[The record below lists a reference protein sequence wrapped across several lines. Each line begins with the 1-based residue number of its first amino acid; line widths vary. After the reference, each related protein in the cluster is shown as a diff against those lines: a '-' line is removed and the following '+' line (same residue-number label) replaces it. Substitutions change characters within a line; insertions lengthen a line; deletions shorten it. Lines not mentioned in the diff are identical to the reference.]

1 MSDNVHVAIRVRP
14 LNSKEIQQ
22 NQYCAWKVNLQSYI
36 YPVSHDQKPIPN
48 TAGYLFDKVYT
59 TEDGKEIYNDVAKEI
74 VRNSTLCGING
85 VVMVY
90 GQSSSG
96 KTFTL
101 YADSITSL
109 SSGSVSALADDDGKS
124 SAQAG
129 IVPLAIEDIFDLI
142 SSNPE
147 AEFLVRVSFMEIYN
161 EIIKDLL
168 APEND
173 NLKIHEDVS
182 RNVFV
187 GGLSEEV
194 VSSKQEVFD
203 LMVKGER
210 NRKVG
215 VTNMN
220 ERSSR
225 SHTIFRVV
233 VEKKEAEGGIKVS
246 CLNMVDLAGSER
258 VRHTGAEG
266 IRLKEGAHI
275 NKSLLTL
282 GTVIGKL
289 SEGSDSHIP
298 FRDSKLTR
306 ILQPSLGGNAKTAII
321 CTITPGSTFVEE
333 SLTTLKFASRAKII
347 RNQPMVNEIIKEDE
361 AMIQKYKDEI
371 DQLKQQLKEKVEY
384 DHQEKIAR
392 LELMTKSVMN
402 SRAEENASRKTKRRR
417 VTWFP
422 SATIYSGVSEQEC
435 DLSRD
440 NNTSGMNESN
450 SQADDSF
457 RRASVKSDSG
467 NARTI
472 LSPLNDIAAFTNE
485 RKSVL
490 KPATVNNASS
500 QYLNKLATVIGI
512 DAKSGDSPEALTEQ
526 IHEKIQTFFAEISQK
541 DSKLVF
547 LLDEV
552 EALRSSYEEIETG
565 AMSMAKE
572 NTTLNEDKKV
582 LTSKNDELQRI
593 AESLGRRVST
603 NNSNKKEYE
612 KLVTSLK
619 EENSSLKNQLDS
631 LQAECGRL
639 KIEKAD
645 TAVALSLAE
654 SEKENLSEKLQLL
667 SKELSAANKEK
678 QEISDQYNKSLE
690 DNSALKKEMEVLEEQ
705 MKLLR
710 CFVEDNSAESKVT
723 EEKIQSM
730 ENTISILEK
739 KIASDDD
746 EMFSLKADLQI
757 KTKEYDALKAEAEQF
772 YMRLKDQEANWT
784 EAQRS
789 MIEELQVLRSEHVS
803 HEKELLQHMELIVQ
817 ERHAKEDFEKK
828 LAIANQEL
836 EKSKNSFEELEQANV
851 SQQMEL
857 TNLRAECEKVDK
869 MRAEV
874 QRLEKIRSQ
883 VIQELSIATENHKLL
898 SEKLSKQAKDHSEEI
913 LQLEAER
920 NNLLKSKKEASDEAY
935 KLKAELN
942 KVMTEKENLK
952 ASFESKMKM
961 LLTESNELKMT
972 RESAEKEVEQKSSE
986 IDRLNNVIQKF
997 KVEIEKHNGFIND
1010 LQDKIKA
1017 LTTEKSVV
1025 EVERNELITKDE
1037 ESRRV
1042 TQSLKTHLK
1051 NAHAERSILESK
1063 LKSFGNVDQYKS
1075 QIEGF
1080 EAQLRQT
1087 NNDLQNVIARE
1098 KALKEE
1104 LEGEYA
1110 KKEAEIRKLVQE
1122 LEMERNKSSTTMEDY
1137 AATTA
1142 TVKELLSEVEDLQ
1155 KREVELKKLIHSL
1168 ETDLSDSNTSLQAS
1182 TKDCMALKKKLDKV
1196 EKQSAK
1202 DVDSLKKELKKHLE
1216 TQEELLNEI
1225 SGLKAK
1231 EEKLL
1236 EDYSNLQKQIAT
1248 PSESQELLDKL
1259 RMKYQGLK
1267 EDHQSLQRSF
1277 VEKLQMFKEIVNNMR
1292 QEVLGIKDCRLKTST
1307 LFIKAKYQSLFESN
1321 SDLACKLDQLNTQ
1334 NASLNLKI
1342 DELTQENQKLES
1354 RRDSLLEDLHAAQKS
1369 LEATQQR
1376 LGEIQKQK
1384 QEFINAQKK
1393 RKTGAG
1399 NEENADSNKN
1409 PPIIPLVVH
1418 HERHVRRDS
1427 GMLKQAAPV
1436 QRRQILKKH
1445 DKDGYQEC
1453 KQQ

>member
-1 MSDNVHVAIRVRP
+1 
-14 LNSKEIQQ
+14 
-22 NQYCAWKVNLQSYI
+22 
-36 YPVSHDQKPIPN
+36 
-48 TAGYLFDKVYT
+48 
-59 TEDGKEIYNDVAKEI
+59 
-74 VRNSTLCGING
+74 
-85 VVMVY
+85 
-90 GQSSSG
+90 
-96 KTFTL
+96 
-101 YADSITSL
+101 
-109 SSGSVSALADDDGKS
+109 
-124 SAQAG
+124 
-129 IVPLAIEDIFDLI
+129 
-142 SSNPE
+142 
-147 AEFLVRVSFMEIYN
+147 
-161 EIIKDLL
+161 
-168 APEND
+168 
-173 NLKIHEDVS
+173 
-182 RNVFV
+182 
-187 GGLSEEV
+187 
-194 VSSKQEVFD
+194 
-203 LMVKGER
+203 
-210 NRKVG
+210 
-215 VTNMN
+215 
-220 ERSSR
+220 
-225 SHTIFRVV
+225 
-233 VEKKEAEGGIKVS
+233 
-246 CLNMVDLAGSER
+246 
-258 VRHTGAEG
+258 
-266 IRLKEGAHI
+266 
-275 NKSLLTL
+275 
-282 GTVIGKL
+282 
-289 SEGSDSHIP
+289 
-298 FRDSKLTR
+298 
-306 ILQPSLGGNAKTAII
+306 
-321 CTITPGSTFVEE
+321 
-333 SLTTLKFASRAKII
+333 
-347 RNQPMVNEIIKEDE
+347 
-361 AMIQKYKDEI
+361 
-371 DQLKQQLKEKVEY
+371 
-384 DHQEKIAR
+384 
-392 LELMTKSVMN
+392 
-402 SRAEENASRKTKRRR
+402 
-417 VTWFP
+417 
-422 SATIYSGVSEQEC
+422 
-435 DLSRD
+435 
-440 NNTSGMNESN
+440 
-450 SQADDSF
+450 
-457 RRASVKSDSG
+457 
-467 NARTI
+467 
-472 LSPLNDIAAFTNE
+472 
-485 RKSVL
+485 
-490 KPATVNNASS
+490 
-500 QYLNKLATVIGI
+500 
-512 DAKSGDSPEALTEQ
+512 
-526 IHEKIQTFFAEISQK
+526 
-541 DSKLVF
+541 VF

-582 LTSKNDELQRI
+582 LASKNDELQRI
-593 AESLGRRVST
+593 AESLERRVST

-654 SEKENLSEKLQLL
+654 SEKETLLEKLQVF
-667 SKELSAANKEK
+667 SKELSAANQEK
-678 QEISDQYNKSLE
+678 QEISNHYNQSLE
-690 DNSALKKEMEVLEEQ
+690 DNSALKKEVEVLEEQ

-710 CFVEDNSAESKVT
+710 CCVEDNSAESKET

-757 KTKEYDALKAEAEQF
+757 KTKEYDALKAEAEQYF
-772 YMRLKDQEANWT
+772 MRLKDQEANWT
-784 EAQRS
+784 EAQRT
-789 MIEELQVLRSEHVS
+789 MTEELQVLRYEHAS

-836 EKSKNSFEELEQANV
+836 ERSKKSFEELEQANV
-851 SQQMEL
+851 SRQMEL

-869 MRAEV
+869 MSAEV
-874 QRLEKIRSQ
+874 QRLEEIRSQ
-883 VIQELSIATENHKLL
+883 VIRELSIARENYKVL
-898 SEKLSKQAKDHSEEI
+898 SEKLSKQAKDLSEEI

-920 NNLLKSKKEASDEAY
+920 NNLLKSKKEASDAAY

-942 KVMTEKENLK
+942 KVMAEKENLN

-961 LLTESNELKMT
+961 ILTESNELKRT

-986 IDRLNNVIQKF
+986 IDRLNSLIQNLR
-997 KVEIEKHNGFIND
+997 VEIEKSQVYSKG
-1010 LQDKIKA
+1010 LQAKIKT
-1017 LTTEKSVV
+1017 LSTEKSVV
-1025 EVERNELITKDE
+1025 EVERDEVIAKDE
-1037 ESRRV
+1037 ESQKV
-1042 TQSLKTHLK
+1042 IQSLKTHLK

-1075 QIEGF
+1075 QIECF

-1087 NNDLQNVIARE
+1087 NNDLQNVITRE

-1122 LEMERNKSSTTMEDY
+1122 LEMERNKSATTMEDY

-1196 EKQSAK
+1196 EKQSAR

-1236 EDYSNLQKQIAT
+1236 DDYSNLQKQIAT

-1259 RMKYQGLK
+1259 RLKYQGMK

-1321 SDLACKLDQLNTQ
+1321 SDLAGKLDQLNTQ

-1369 LEATQQR
+1369 LEAAQQR

-1393 RKTGAG
+1393 RKTEAG

-1409 PPIIPLVVH
+1409 PPIVPLVVH

-1427 GMLKQAAPV
+1427 GIVKQAAPG